1 MYECIRGI
9 SFLKTSEVRR
19 VVIAGGGTAGWI
31 AAAALSHQFHGIVD
45 ITLIES
51 EEIGTVG
58 VGESTIPPIRTFH
71 RLLKID
77 EQEFMRATA
86 ASFKLGILFEGWR
99 KEHDT
104 YIHPFGITGKSTWAC
119 EFHHFWLHS
128 LMKGLQS
135 ELGDYCLEHEAAK
148 HQKFATSPQSNINY
162 AYHLDASV
170 YAKFLRKFSERFGA
184 KRVEGKIKHVKQNP
198 ESGFIEALELE
209 SGQVIE
215 GDFFI
220 DCTGFRG
227 LLIEQTLHTGYEDW
241 NQWLLCDSAVAVQTE
256 SVGPAVPYTLVA
268 AHEAGWRWRIP
279 LQHRVGNG
287 LVYCSR
293 YMSDKE
299 ATDRLLREVVGKTIV
314 QPRVIKFRPGRRKQV
329 WNKNVLALGLA
340 SGFIEPLESTSIH
353 LIITG
358 VVRLIHLFP
367 FAGVTQSFVDHY
379 NDEARIEME
388 KVRDFI
394 ILHYHVNQRE
404 DSPFWRECR
413 EMQIPESLS
422 RRINMFRERGHAWQ
436 ADGELFRVDS
446 WTHVMLGQ
454 GIMPE
459 NYHQLTRA
467 MSDEGLMQFLENVRT
482 QISRAVERMPSHQEF
497 LDQYCKANSD
507 IWATSKAAAG
517 MS

>member
-1 MYECIRGI
+1 
-9 SFLKTSEVRR
+9 LTTKEVRK

-31 AAAALSHQFHGIVD
+31 AAAALSNKFHGILD

-86 ASFKLGILFEGWR
+86 ATFKLGILFDNWR
-99 KEHDT
+99 NGHDR
-104 YIHPFGITGKSTWAC
+104 YIHSFGITGKSTWAC
-119 EFHHFWLHS
+119 EFHHFWLDS
-128 LMKGLQS
+128 LARGVQS
-135 ELGDYCLEHEAAK
+135 DIGDYCLELQAAREN
-148 HQKFATSPQSNINY
+148 KFALGPQLDINY

-184 KRVEGKIKHVKQNP
+184 KRVEGKIKEVKQNA
-198 ESGFIEALELE
+198 ETGFIEALVLQ

-227 LLIEQTLHTGYEDW
+227 LLIEQTLKSGYEDW

-256 SVGPAVPYTLVA
+256 SVGPAVPYTRSI

-293 YMSDKE
+293 YMSDE
-299 ATDRLLREVVGKTIV
+299 QATEKLMREIEGRAITA
-314 QPRVIKFRPGRRKQV
+314 PRVIKFRTGKRNHFWK
-329 WNKNVLALGLA
+329 KNVLTLGLA

-353 LIITG
+353 LVITG
-358 VVRLIHLFP
+358 VSRLIHMFP
-367 FAGVTQSFVDHY
+367 FGGVTQPFVDQY
-379 NDEARIEME
+379 NLDVRAEVES
-388 KVRDFI
+388 VRDFI
-394 ILHYHVNQRE
+394 ILHYKVTDRE
-404 DSPFWRECR
+404 DTPFWRECKN
-413 EMQIPESLS
+413 MTVPEPLA
-422 RRINMFRERGHAWQ
+422 RRIQMFKERAHAWQ
-436 ADGELFRVDS
+436 GGEELFRLDS
-446 WTHVMLGQ
+446 WMQVMFGQ
-454 GIMPE
+454 GVRPE
-459 NYHQLTRA
+459 HYHHMTKA
-467 MSDEGLMQFLENVRT
+467 MSDQDLNQFLSG
-482 QISRAVERMPSHQEF
+482 IRASIRGTLDRMPQHQEF
-497 LDQYCKANSD
+497 LDQYCKASAD
-507 IWATSKAAAG
+507 IWSAPRSNVGVPAG
-517 MS
+517 SA